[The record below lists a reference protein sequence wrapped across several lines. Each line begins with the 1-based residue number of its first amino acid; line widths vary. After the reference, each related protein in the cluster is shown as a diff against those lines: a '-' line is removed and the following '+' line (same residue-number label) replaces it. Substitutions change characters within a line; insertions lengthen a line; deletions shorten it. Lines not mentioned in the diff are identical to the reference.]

1 MKRILNHVRVIGRLG
16 AAPEVKEMQNGG
28 RLARFSVAVSSSYVT
43 KTGEKVT
50 DVQWHT
56 VLAWGVL
63 ANVAE
68 RLLQKGTQLTV
79 DGRLSNRSY
88 TNRDGYKVNVTE
100 IIADELFVLQNR
112 NLA

>member
-1 MKRILNHVRVIGRLG
+1 MKKIQNHVQVIGRLG
-16 AAPEVKEMQNGG
+16 AAPEVKVLENGK
-28 RLARFSVAVSSSYVT
+28 RYARFSVAVSNSYT
-43 KTGEKVT
+43 TRAGEKVT

-56 VLAWGVL
+56 VLAWGIL
-63 ANVAE
+63 ATVAE

-88 TNRDGYKVNVTE
+88 TNRDGYKITVTE

-112 NLA
+112 SAA